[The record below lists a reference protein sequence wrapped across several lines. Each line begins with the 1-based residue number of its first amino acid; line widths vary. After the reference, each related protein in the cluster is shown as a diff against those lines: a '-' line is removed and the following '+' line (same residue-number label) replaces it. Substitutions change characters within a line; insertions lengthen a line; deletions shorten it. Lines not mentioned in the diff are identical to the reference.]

1 MPKEKELG
9 SSGVGTLFNVVWE
22 ERTNERETI
31 DKKGV
36 NMIQSQL
43 EAESNIVFYKTS
55 VYKIRYEVKN
65 HKL

>member
-1 MPKEKELG
+1 MTKLKLGELRNLPKEKELR

-36 NMIQSQL
+36 NMIQ
-43 EAESNIVFYKTS
+43 
-55 VYKIRYEVKN
+55 
-65 HKL
+65 